1 MKFENCG
8 KLRDDAA
15 ACDHRT
21 ARVLAA
27 SALVPSSLHTGRPG
41 AGATAGGREAMS
53 FSDEER
59 AELIAA
65 LSLTADM
72 FGIPLKQLD
81 LLLDARDSGR
91 VLTDGEA
98 TQIRQN
104 AATWRHQLDKLR
116 SRLTGLTIEPPKR
129 VQ

>member
-1 MKFENCG
+1 MG
-8 KLRDDAA
+8 LTS
-15 ACDHRT
+15 T
-21 ARVLAA
+21 AM
-27 SALVPSSLHTGRPG
+27 T
-41 AGATAGGREAMS
+41 

-72 FGIPLKQLD
+72 VGILLKQLD

-91 VLTDGEA
+91 VLTDSEA
-98 TQIRQN
+98 AQIREHS
-104 AATWRHQLDKLR
+104 AIWHQQLEKLR
-116 SRLTGLTIEPPKR
+116 SRLTGLTIQSPTR

>member
-1 MKFENCG
+1 MG
-8 KLRDDAA
+8 LAS
-15 ACDHRT
+15 T
-21 ARVLAA
+21 AM
-27 SALVPSSLHTGRPG
+27 T
-41 AGATAGGREAMS
+41 

-72 FGIPLKQLD
+72 VGILLKQLD

-91 VLTDGEA
+91 VVTDAEA
-98 TQIRQN
+98 AQIRQHS
-104 AATWRHQLDKLR
+104 TIWHQQQLDKLR
-116 SRLTGLTIEPPKR
+116 SRLTGLTIEPPTR

>member
-1 MKFENCG
+1 
-8 KLRDDAA
+8 
-15 ACDHRT
+15 
-21 ARVLAA
+21 V
-27 SALVPSSLHTGRPG
+27 
-41 AGATAGGREAMS
+41 S
-53 FSDEER
+53 FSDDER

-72 FGIPLKQLD
+72 VGILLKQLD

-91 VLTDGEA
+91 TFTDDEA
-98 TQIRQN
+98 VQIREHSVIWHQ
-104 AATWRHQLDKLR
+104 QLDKLR

>member
-1 MKFENCG
+1 M
-8 KLRDDAA
+8 
-15 ACDHRT
+15 T
-21 ARVLAA
+21 
-27 SALVPSSLHTGRPG
+27 
-41 AGATAGGREAMS
+41 

-72 FGIPLKQLD
+72 VGILLKQLD
-81 LLLDARDSGR
+81 LLLDGRDSGR

-98 TQIRQN
+98 AQIRQN
-104 AATWRHQLDKLR
+104 AATWRHQLEKLR